1 MPDGALRQGLS
12 TAAIRGPTQRDPTV
26 WILLGNRTGD
36 DNQLSA
42 LAVALGWP
50 FETKTLRYNSLRH
63 FPFLRDERLLHL
75 TGETRSTL
83 LPPWPDL
90 VIGLGY
96 ESLPAARFIRRQS
109 RGHTRVIQIG
119 NPRCAI
125 DDIDL
130 VIATPQYPLPD
141 ATNLL
146 KIPLPI
152 GNPARAVTVTQEE
165 EDWLQSMP
173 RPRRLVAVG
182 GSTRQWKVD
191 ERQLNLAIRHLKEAR
206 ARSGGSVIA
215 VTSRRTPPEIK
226 RSLEDQL
233 TGDAEAC
240 VHDFPRFATLLA
252 RCDEFHVTADSVSML
267 SEAILTGKPVGMIPI
282 RRSLRGQ
289 VGHFLRRLGIPLQAR
304 ADLSGF
310 WRYLTENGLV
320 GTVELPVASTV
331 PDTTQV
337 AVEAVRDIL
346 KRPRTPRIWALLGA
360 RKGDNNQVLALA
372 EALGLPFVCKQ
383 LTYNHW
389 RHLGPHL
396 LGATLR
402 SLTPGS
408 RALLSGDLPDLTI
421 STGHRSVA
429 VVQSL
434 RRRSGGR
441 TRSIHVGYPRI
452 SPDKFDLVIATPEY
466 PIREHPNLIRIP
478 IALSRGTRRAEHH
491 EDFWQSY
498 PAPRRLLIL
507 GGPTL
512 YWRLSPQTVG
522 RALDDLLAKAKAHGG
537 SVVVIGSPRTP
548 RRLLLKAQERVRSV
562 QVPATLVPVGGS
574 PPYAELLEWA
584 DTISVTADSVAMVSD
599 AISTGKP
606 VELVP
611 IQPTGAGWA
620 VMALMDRVRPS
631 EHAPPHD
638 LRAFWRAL
646 KERGL
651 VGSASKGVEPVPD
664 LTCSAVSRAKAI
676 VGGSGKSRSM
686 KGPPRSLGKGLP

>member
-1 MPDGALRQGLS
+1 MPDGALRQDLS
-12 TAAIRGPTQRDPTV
+12 STVVHGPAERDPTV

-36 DNQLSA
+36 DNQLRA
-42 LAVALGWP
+42 LAMALGLP
-50 FETKTLRYNSLRH
+50 FETRTLRYNGLRH
-63 FPFLRDERLLHL
+63 FPLLRDERLLHL
-75 TGETRSTL
+75 TRDTRSTL

-109 RGHTRVIQIG
+109 RGRTRVIQIG

-152 GNPARAVTVTQEE
+152 GNPARSVTATQEE

-173 RPRRLVAVG
+173 RPCRLVAVG

-191 ERQLNLAIRHLKEAR
+191 ERQLDLAIRHLRGAR
-206 ARSGGSVIA
+206 ARFGGSVIA

-226 RSLEDQL
+226 RSLEGL
-233 TGDAEAC
+233 LSGDAEAC

-252 RCDEFHVTADSVSML
+252 QCDEFHVTADSVSML

-289 VGHFLRRLGIPLQAR
+289 AGHFLRRLGIPLQAR
-304 ADLSGF
+304 ADLTAF
-310 WRYLTENGLV
+310 WDYLTGNGLV
-320 GTVELPVASTV
+320 GTVDAPVASTV

-337 AVEAVRDIL
+337 AVEAVRYIL
-346 KRPRTPRIWALLGA
+346 KKPRTPKIWALLGA

-372 EALGLPFVCKQ
+372 EELGLPFECKQ
-383 LTYNHW
+383 LTYNRW
-389 RHLGPHL
+389 RHLGPRL
-396 LGATLR
+396 LGATLC

-408 RALLSGDLPDLTI
+408 RELVSGDCPDLTI

-434 RRRSGGR
+434 RKRSGGR

-478 IALSRGTRRAEHH
+478 IALTRGAGRWNGHEH
-491 EDFWQSY
+491 FWESY

-512 YWRLSPQTVG
+512 YWRLSPKTVTTV
-522 RALDDLLAKAKAHGG
+522 LDDLLATAKADGG
-537 SVVVIGSPRTP
+537 SVIVIGSPRTP
-548 RRLLLKAQERVRSV
+548 RHLIRKARERIRGAR
-562 QVPATLVPVGGS
+562 VPATLVPVGGS

-606 VELVP
+606 VELVAV
-611 IQPTGAGWA
+611 QPTGTGWA
-620 VMALMDRVRPS
+620 VMALMDRVRPL
-631 EHAPPHD
+631 ERTPPRD
-638 LRAFWRAL
+638 LRAFWRTL
-646 KERGL
+646 EDRGL
-651 VGSASKGVEPVPD
+651 VGSAGTGVRPVPD
-664 LTCSAVSRAKAI
+664 WKCAAIARAKAI
-676 VGGSGKSRSM
+676 VAD
-686 KGPPRSLGKGLP
+686 LGEKR

>member
-1 MPDGALRQGLS
+1 MVH
-12 TAAIRGPTQRDPTV
+12 GPAERDQTV

-36 DNQLSA
+36 DNQLRA
-42 LAVALGWP
+42 LATALGLP
-50 FETKTLRYNSLRH
+50 FETRTLRYNGLRH
-63 FPFLRDERLLHL
+63 FPLLRDEHLLHL
-75 TGETRSTL
+75 TRDTRSTL

-96 ESLPAARFIRRQS
+96 ESLPAARYIRRQS
-109 RGHTRVIQIG
+109 RGRTRVIQIG

-125 DDIDL
+125 DDINL

-146 KIPLPI
+146 RIPLPI
-152 GNPARAVTVTQEE
+152 GNPARAVTATQEE

-191 ERQLNLAIRHLKEAR
+191 ERQLELAIRHLREAR
-206 ARSGGSVIA
+206 AHSGGSVIA

-226 RSLEDQL
+226 HSLERL
-233 TGDAEAC
+233 LSGDAEAC
-240 VHDFPRFATLLA
+240 VHDVPRFATLLA

-289 VGHFLRRLGIPLQAR
+289 AGHFLRRLGIPLQAR
-304 ADLSGF
+304 ADLTAF
-310 WRYLTENGLV
+310 WGYLTGNGLV
-320 GTVELPVASTV
+320 GTVEAPVASTV

-337 AVEAVRDIL
+337 AVKAVRDIL
-346 KRPRTPRIWALLGA
+346 EKPRTPRIWALLGA

-372 EALGLPFVCKQ
+372 EELGLPFECKQ
-383 LTYNHW
+383 LTYNRW
-389 RHLGPHL
+389 RHLGPRL

-408 RALLSGDLPDLTI
+408 REQVSGDCPDLTI

-434 RRRSGGR
+434 RKRSGGR

-466 PIREHPNLIRIP
+466 PIREHPNLVRIP
-478 IALSRGTRRAEHH
+478 IALTRGAGRPERH

-498 PAPRRLLIL
+498 PAPRHLLIL

-512 YWRLSPQTVG
+512 YWRLKPKTVA
-522 RALDDLLAKAKAHGG
+522 RALDDLLATAKVHGG

-548 RRLLLKAQERVRSV
+548 RHLLRKAQECVLGAP
-562 QVPATLVPVGGS
+562 VPAILVPVGGS
-574 PPYAELLEWA
+574 PTYAEFLEWA

-606 VELVP
+606 VKLVP
-611 IQPTGAGWA
+611 VQPTGTGWA
-620 VMALMDRVRPS
+620 VMALMDRVRPM
-631 EHAPPHD
+631 ERLPPRD
-638 LRAFWRAL
+638 LRAFWRTL
-646 KERGL
+646 EERGL
-651 VGSASKGVEPVPD
+651 VGSAGNGVRPVPD
-664 LTCSAVSRAKAI
+664 WKCAALSRARAI
-676 VGGSGKSRSM
+676 VGGLSEKPS
-686 KGPPRSLGKGLP
+686 PIA

>member
-1 MPDGALRQGLS
+1 
-12 TAAIRGPTQRDPTV
+12 
-26 WILLGNRTGD
+26 
-36 DNQLSA
+36 
-42 LAVALGWP
+42 
-50 FETKTLRYNSLRH
+50 
-63 FPFLRDERLLHL
+63 
-75 TGETRSTL
+75 
-83 LPPWPDL
+83 
-90 VIGLGY
+90 
-96 ESLPAARFIRRQS
+96 
-109 RGHTRVIQIG
+109 
-119 NPRCAI
+119 
-125 DDIDL
+125 
-130 VIATPQYPLPD
+130 
-141 ATNLL
+141 
-146 KIPLPI
+146 
-152 GNPARAVTVTQEE
+152 
-165 EDWLQSMP
+165 
-173 RPRRLVAVG
+173 
-182 GSTRQWKVD
+182 
-191 ERQLNLAIRHLKEAR
+191 
-206 ARSGGSVIA
+206 
-215 VTSRRTPPEIK
+215 
-226 RSLEDQL
+226 
-233 TGDAEAC
+233 
-240 VHDFPRFATLLA
+240 
-252 RCDEFHVTADSVSML
+252 
-267 SEAILTGKPVGMIPI
+267 
-282 RRSLRGQ
+282 
-289 VGHFLRRLGIPLQAR
+289 
-304 ADLSGF
+304 
-310 WRYLTENGLV
+310 
-320 GTVELPVASTV
+320 
-331 PDTTQV
+331 V

-441 TRSIHVGYPRI
+441 THSIHVGYPRI

-478 IALSRGTRRAEHH
+478 IALSRGARRPERH

-512 YWRLSPQTVG
+512 YWRLSPKTVG

-651 VGSASKGVEPVPD
+651 VGSSSKGVEPVPD

-676 VGGSGKSRSM
+676 VGGLVSRVQ
-686 KGPPRSLGKGLP
+686 